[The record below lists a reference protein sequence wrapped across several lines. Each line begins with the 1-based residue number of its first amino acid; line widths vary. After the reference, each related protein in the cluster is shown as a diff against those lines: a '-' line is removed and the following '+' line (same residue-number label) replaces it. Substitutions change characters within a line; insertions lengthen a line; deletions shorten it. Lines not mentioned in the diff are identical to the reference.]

1 MLKIPFVVSIQNFI
15 ELLPWNKMEM
25 VGEPSLDFIHYRM
38 IGYRF
43 LKALG
48 NLDKKEEKKYCIN
61 FAFPPLFCLT
71 IIVIFL
77 SFGVQG
83 HLFLPSSRR

>member
-1 MLKIPFVVSIQNFI
+1 
-15 ELLPWNKMEM
+15 MEM
-25 VGEPSLDFIHYRM
+25 VGEPSVDFIHYRM

-61 FAFPPLFCLT
+61 FAFPPLSVSYTHLT
-71 IIVIFL
+71 
-77 SFGVQG
+77 
-83 HLFLPSSRR
+83 LPTIYSV